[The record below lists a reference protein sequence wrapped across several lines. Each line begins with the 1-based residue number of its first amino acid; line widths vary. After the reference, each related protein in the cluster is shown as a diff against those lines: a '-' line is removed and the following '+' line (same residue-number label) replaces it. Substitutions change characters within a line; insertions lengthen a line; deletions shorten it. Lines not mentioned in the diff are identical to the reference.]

1 MDFNNL
7 EMLLVSKDMLELL
20 LTFGPMD
27 DLTARRME
35 YFNNRISILDNKK
48 NISENEGFNYNS
60 IPQSVKEKMKNFN
73 LPIDINNDSYQK
85 YEANLISIIESANE
99 DLEFGK
105 YNDSLEKLESA
116 LYYLIQIKKR

>member
-1 MDFNNL
+1 
-7 EMLLVSKDMLELL
+7 
-20 LTFGPMD
+20 
-27 DLTARRME
+27 ME
-35 YFNNRISILDNKK
+35 YFNNRISILENKK
-48 NISENEGFNYNS
+48 NITESEGFNYNS
-60 IPQSVKEKMKNFN
+60 IPESIKEQMKNFN
-73 LPIDINNDSYQK
+73 LPIDINNDSYQN

>member
-7 EMLLVSKDMLELL
+7 EMLHVSKDMLELL

-35 YFNNRISILDNKK
+35 YFNNRISILENKK
-48 NISENEGFNYNS
+48 NITESEGFNYNNIPES
-60 IPQSVKEKMKNFN
+60 IKEQMKNFN
-73 LPIDINNDSYQK
+73 LPIEINSDSYQN

-105 YNDSLEKLESA
+105 YTDSLAKLESA
-116 LYYLIQIKKR
+116 LYYLIQIKKK

>member
-60 IPQSVKEKMKNFN
+60 IPQSIKEKMKNFN